1 MEYRAG
7 MGSKQV
13 LEMRQLVFLWFRP
26 PDAWDYVAIFKCSCI
41 NYWHEKEPYCS
52 SIPIQTSAYRA
63 RRTLAALSGQSL
75 EQWLICDSP
84 IRFGAIP
91 IFDAR
96 SSLGLDSSGVV
107 LFVSP
112 ASGLL

>member
-1 MEYRAG
+1 MENRGG

-26 PDAWDYVAIFKCSCI
+26 PTAWDYVAIFKCSCI
-41 NYWHEKEPYCS
+41 NYWHEKERYCS

-63 RRTLAALSGQSL
+63 RRPLAAWSISGGML
-75 EQWLICDSP
+75 TCDSP
-84 IRFGAIP
+84 IHFGPIP

-96 SSLGLDSSGVV
+96 SSLGLDSGGVV